1 MFGGVLL
8 AFGATKFRIFVLGL
22 CKSGNHGAVL
32 YWKFEML
39 RRIATSCILLLAAVS
54 VAHGVQREYIAGT
67 ILEIRELERDRV
79 QLYVVN
85 TAIMTEEPYYTL
97 AVDVDGTRYEGEF
110 LPRNSHEMLPSF
122 WKAEESISLRLDKH
136 FMYVKR
142 EDGSEVKFLIL
153 KKSSLHAERI
163 VH

>member
-1 MFGGVLL
+1 MQEMSGTLIFAGVRPG
-8 AFGATKFRIFVLGL
+8 FSPPKFCLCVLGL
-22 CKSGNHGAVL
+22 CKSGNRGAVL

-39 RRIATSCILLLAAVS
+39 RRIATSCILLLAAAS
-54 VAHGVQREYIAGT
+54 AAYGVQREYVAGT

-122 WKAEESISLRLDKH
+122 WK
-136 FMYVKR
+136 
-142 EDGSEVKFLIL
+142 
-153 KKSSLHAERI
+153 
-163 VH
+163 

>member
-1 MFGGVLL
+1 
-8 AFGATKFRIFVLGL
+8 
-22 CKSGNHGAVL
+22 
-32 YWKFEML
+32 ML
-39 RRIATSCILLLAAVS
+39 RRLTTSCFLLLAAVS
-54 VAHGVQREYIAGT
+54 AVYGVQREYVSGE
-67 ILEIRELERDRV
+67 ILEVRQLERDRV

-97 AVDVDGTRYEGEF
+97 AVDVNGTRYEGEF
-110 LPRNSHEMLPSF
+110 LPRNSHETLPSF
-122 WKAEESISLRLDKH
+122 WKSEENLSLRLDKH

-153 KKSSLHAERI
+153 NKSALHAERI

>member
-1 MFGGVLL
+1 
-8 AFGATKFRIFVLGL
+8 
-22 CKSGNHGAVL
+22 
-32 YWKFEML
+32 ML
-39 RRIATSCILLLAAVS
+39 RRIATSCILLLAAAS
-54 VAHGVQREYIAGT
+54 AFGVQREYVAGT

-122 WKAEESISLRLDKH
+122 WKAEDSISLRLDKH

>member
-1 MFGGVLL
+1 VRLTL
-8 AFGATKFRIFVLGL
+8 KAQKFSICVLGL
-22 CKSGNHGAVL
+22 CKSENCGAVL

-39 RRIATSCILLLAAVS
+39 RRIATSWILLLAAVS
-54 VAHGVQREYIAGT
+54 AAYAVQKEYVAGT

-97 AVDVDGTRYEGEF
+97 AVDVNGTRYEGEF
-110 LPRNSHEMLPSF
+110 LPRNSHEMLPGF
-122 WKAEESISLRLDKH
+122 WKADENISLRLDKH

>member
-1 MFGGVLL
+1 M
-8 AFGATKFRIFVLGL
+8 LGQG
-22 CKSGNHGAVL
+22 KSGNRDAVL
-32 YWKFEML
+32 YWEFKML
-39 RRIATSCILLLAAVS
+39 RRIATSCTLLLALVS
-54 VAHGVQREYIAGT
+54 AAYGVQREYVAGT

-97 AVDVDGTRYEGEF
+97 AVDVDGTCYEGEF

-122 WKAEESISLRLDKH
+122 WRAEESISLRLDKH

-142 EDGSEVKFLIL
+142 EDGSEVKFLVL

>member
-8 AFGATKFRIFVLGL
+8 AFGATKFRICVLGL

-153 KKSSLHAERI
+153 KKSSLHA
-163 VH
+163 